1 MAKVKK
7 VNVAVTYLEVSF
19 TLINVVYSA
28 GIAYD
33 DCNMFIVQANDVKVI
48 DFWRASLK
56 FRFLPGPM
64 L

>member
-1 MAKVKK
+1 MKVSHFSMAKVKK

-33 DCNMFIVQANDVKVI
+33 DRNMLIV
-48 DFWRASLK
+48 
-56 FRFLPGPM
+56 
-64 L
+64 